1 MLILAL
7 SLGIRLCAT
16 SKVHWS
22 YSTSFQMHTSSYSNL
37 IFVSLAQLLAGFLHD
52 LPKDFPICS
61 AKAHFLKNI
70 RIFSLAQFQLPFLLS
85 PGSSLSCFLK
95 KHSGHQSPYADYLPI
110 RRNLPIK
117 TPLHHQ
123 THPLQWHLGKMST
136 MIVSKQKDLYLF
148 DLCWSHESSLLL
160 EIMHLYRSW
169 TLR

>member
-22 YSTSFQMHTSSYSNL
+22 YSEIYSSFQTHTCFDL
-37 IFVSLAQLLAGFLHD
+37 IFVSLAQLLEGFLHD

-61 AKAHFLKNI
+61 AKTHFLKNI
-70 RIFSLAQFQLPFLLS
+70 RIFFLALFQLPFLLL

-95 KHSGHQSPYADYLPI
+95 KHSEHQSPYADYLAI
-110 RRNLPIK
+110 RRNLPLR

-123 THPLQWHLGKMST
+123 THPLQWYLSKMST
-136 MIVSKQKDLYLF
+136 MIASKQKDLYLF
-148 DLCWSHESSLLL
+148 DL
-160 EIMHLYRSW
+160 Y
-169 TLR
+169 